1 MRIAKKFSPGPP
13 THPTT
18 WKVLVLDNQ
27 TDLGFEESCGGLPL
41 RRPLTH
47 LLLLFL
53 EHFSSSPEESLGE
66 RSKCRSVREKCKT
79 LKTKIEATTVA
90 FINQDRLLQH
100 ILEWNKSHIWH
111 EGDMDTCLVT
121 LMAILLRLLTWQVWR
136 SVKLNR
142 KPFNQNS
149 MHRKWKSGKFS
160 VCHNACCRSANKNH
174 CFISFADLYISSI
187 DPCEYFDICIWNL
200 RMMHHKT
207 SSFPFYWSRT
217 RKS

>member
-41 RRPLTH
+41 TH

-53 EHFSSSPEESLGE
+53 EHFSSRPEESLDKW
-66 RSKCRSVREKCKT
+66 SKCHSVGEKCKT

-111 EGDMDTCLVT
+111 EGDMDIGHLPCDSDGHLASTPNVT
-121 LMAILLRLLTWQVWR
+121 GVAFGQTEQETFQ
-136 SVKLNR
+136 
-142 KPFNQNS
+142 P
-149 MHRKWKSGKFS
+149 KFY
-160 VCHNACCRSANKNH
+160 A
-174 CFISFADLYISSI
+174 
-187 DPCEYFDICIWNL
+187 
-200 RMMHHKT
+200 
-207 SSFPFYWSRT
+207 
-217 RKS
+217 

>member
-27 TDLGFEESCGGLPL
+27 TDLGFEESCGGPPL

-53 EHFSSSPEESLGE
+53 EHFSSRPEESLGE
-66 RSKCRSVREKCKT
+66 RSKCRSVGEKWKT

-111 EGDMDTCLVT
+111 EGDMDIGHLPCDSDGHLASTPNVT
-121 LMAILLRLLTWQVWR
+121 GVAFGQTEQETFQ
-136 SVKLNR
+136 
-142 KPFNQNS
+142 P
-149 MHRKWKSGKFS
+149 KFY
-160 VCHNACCRSANKNH
+160 A
-174 CFISFADLYISSI
+174 
-187 DPCEYFDICIWNL
+187 
-200 RMMHHKT
+200 
-207 SSFPFYWSRT
+207 
-217 RKS
+217 